1 MSDLASLY
9 IKVDST
15 GVVTASRS
23 LDELAGKSQKVE
35 EATRKVTKATDSAA
49 SSMGKYITA
58 AAATAAVMKL
68 IQQSVQAF
76 MEAEKATLR
85 MAMAMKNQ
93 GDFSRAALN
102 DLKAYASQLQK
113 VTAYEDDAT
122 LSLMAN
128 LKSYGMTNE
137 EVKKATKVAMDFA
150 SAKQAEGMSVKTAAE
165 LLGKAYAGNT
175 QTLARYGIVVGE
187 IKDKSEKYNAVM
199 KQLEQRF
206 GGSAQAELLTYA
218 GQWQKLKNQWGDIQ
232 EFLGIIFLKTL
243 QAVQVAAGLVGVAFM
258 SMGSKILQVLD
269 ILMTPLKGLLMLTGL
284 IAGALGADG
293 LSSALNLAAS
303 AISDARA
310 RILDAK
316 NSTMAWTSANYDQL
330 KSFDGIETAVEKM
343 GNTGTRTTYN
353 LKEGTDKATKS
364 ANKLREEWIKLKAEL
379 EFEKATAGMDDLD
392 KALAEI
398 ERDIEKM
405 RANPN
410 ADLKLIDEVELQRQT
425 AAIKAWY
432 DEYLQ
437 EQIKAKENFDRQEKA
452 KQDSIAKG
460 ERETI
465 EAIKKQYD
473 ADGQLLRDKME
484 LYKDLEGFED
494 EYRQVQLAWTERIK
508 QEEIKASGDVAAAEE
523 KAAKTRSQIEYNLF
537 KTKTDYIAE
546 GFGQLQSAFT
556 DIAGIYE
563 KGSDAARDWENAA
576 KAMEIAQKAV
586 AVVQAV
592 GA

>member
-1 MSDLASLY
+1 MSSDIAALY
-9 IKVDST
+9 IKVDSS

-68 IQQSVQAF
+68 IQQSAQTF

-218 GQWQKLKNQWGDIQ
+218 GQWQKLKNQWSDIQ

-258 SMGSKILQVLD
+258 SVGSKILQMLD
-269 ILMTPLKGLLMLTGL
+269 ILLTPLRGILMLTGL

-316 NSTMAWTSANYDQL
+316 DSTMAWTSANYDSL
-330 KSFDGIETAVEKM
+330 KSFDGVETAVEKM

-353 LKEGTDKATKS
+353 LKEGTDKA
-364 ANKLREEWIKLKAEL
+364 AEAAQKLREEWIKLKAEL
-379 EFEKATAGMDDLD
+379 EF
-392 KALAEI
+392 
-398 ERDIEKM
+398 
-405 RANPN
+405 
-410 ADLKLIDEVELQRQT
+410 
-425 AAIKAWY
+425 
-432 DEYLQ
+432 
-437 EQIKAKENFDRQEKA
+437 
-452 KQDSIAKG
+452 
-460 ERETI
+460 
-465 EAIKKQYD
+465 
-473 ADGQLLRDKME
+473 
-484 LYKDLEGFED
+484 
-494 EYRQVQLAWTERIK
+494 
-508 QEEIKASGDVAAAEE
+508 
-523 KAAKTRSQIEYNLF
+523 
-537 KTKTDYIAE
+537 
-546 GFGQLQSAFT
+546 
-556 DIAGIYE
+556 
-563 KGSDAARDWENAA
+563 
-576 KAMEIAQKAV
+576 
-586 AVVQAV
+586 
-592 GA
+592 